1 MRELTDKISNQKLSF
16 CYGLR
21 NVLLL
26 CHFDGLLLTLHQN
39 SIIRKRDTVKI
50 GTIDLGEMP
59 LFLAPMEDVTYK
71 SFRYMCKK
79 YGADVMYTEFVSSEA
94 LIRDIQK
101 TKQKMTLFDFDRPV
115 AIQIYGHDISS
126 MVEAAKVAEEC
137 RPDFIDI
144 NYGCPMKKIIRHGAG
159 AAMLLDPEKMQRMTE
174 AIVKAVNIP
183 VTAKT
188 RLGWDHDSKIIVDV
202 AERLQDAGVAALAIH
217 GRTRSMLYSGEA
229 DWSLIADVKNNPRMH
244 IPIIGNGDINGPE
257 KAKAFLDQSGVDA
270 LMIGRGSIGR
280 PWIFKEV
287 KHYLQTGEILPPPT
301 VTEIV
306 QNVRDQLEITIEWKD
321 NIRSGIL
328 MMRRHFARYFP
339 ALPNFREN
347 RIRLLQAETLE
358 AVQEVLTAIEKQ
370 YGDLR
375 VDYTNVGLN

>member
-1 MRELTDKISNQKLSF
+1 MRELTYKISNQKLRF
-16 CYGLR
+16 CYRLR

-26 CHFDGLLLTLHQN
+26 CHFDGLLLTLYQN
-39 SIIRKRDTVKI
+39 SIIRKGDTVKI

-115 AIQIYGHDISS
+115 AIQIYGHDINS

-137 RPDFIDI
+137 QPDFIDI

-159 AAMLLDPEKMQRMTE
+159 AAMLLDPDKMQRMTE
-174 AIVKAVNIP
+174 AIVKSVNIP

-301 VTEIV
+301 VAEIV
-306 QNVRDQLEITIEWKD
+306 QNVRNQLEITIEWKD

>member
-1 MRELTDKISNQKLSF
+1 MNI
-16 CYGLR
+16 G
-21 NVLLL
+21 
-26 CHFDGLLLTLHQN
+26 
-39 SIIRKRDTVKI
+39 SIE
-50 GTIDLGEMP
+50 LGEMP

-79 YGADVMYTEFVSSEA
+79 FGADVMYTEFVSSEA
-94 LIRDIQK
+94 LIRDVQK

-115 AIQIYGHDISS
+115 AIQIYGHDINS

-137 RPDFIDI
+137 QPDFIDI

-159 AAMLLDPEKMQRMTE
+159 AAMLLDPDKMQRMTE
-174 AIVKAVNIP
+174 AIVKSVNIP

-188 RLGWDHDSKIIVDV
+188 RLGWDHDSKIIVEV

-217 GRTRSMLYSGEA
+217 GRTRSMLYTGEA
-229 DWSLIADVKNNPRMH
+229 DWSLIADVKNNPRMK

-301 VTEIV
+301 VAEIV

-328 MMRRHFARYFP
+328 MLRRHFAKYFP
-339 ALPNFREN
+339 SLPNFREL

-358 AVQEVLTAIEKQ
+358 AVQEVLAAIEKQ
-370 YGDLR
+370 YGDFG

>member
-1 MRELTDKISNQKLSF
+1 M
-16 CYGLR
+16 
-21 NVLLL
+21 
-26 CHFDGLLLTLHQN
+26 
-39 SIIRKRDTVKI
+39 KI
-50 GTIDLGEMP
+50 GSIDLGEMP

-115 AIQIYGHDISS
+115 AIQIYGHDINS

-137 RPDFIDI
+137 QPDFIDI

-159 AAMLLDPEKMQRMTE
+159 AAMLLDPKKMQRMTE

-217 GRTRSMLYSGEA
+217 GRTRSMLYTGEA
-229 DWSLIADVKNNPRMH
+229 DWSLIADVKNNSRMR

-287 KHYLQTGEILPPPT
+287 KHYLTTGEVLPPPT
-301 VTEIV
+301 VAEIV

-375 VDYTNVGLN
+375 VDYANVGLN

>member
-1 MRELTDKISNQKLSF
+1 M
-16 CYGLR
+16 
-21 NVLLL
+21 
-26 CHFDGLLLTLHQN
+26 
-39 SIIRKRDTVKI
+39 KI
-50 GTIDLGEMP
+50 GSIDLGEMP

-115 AIQIYGHDISS
+115 AIQIYGHDIDS

-137 RPDFIDI
+137 QPDFIDI

-217 GRTRSMLYSGEA
+217 GRTRSMLYTGEA
-229 DWSLIADVKNNPRMH
+229 DWSLIADVKNNSRMR

-287 KHYLQTGEILPPPT
+287 KHYLKTGEVLPPPT
-301 VTEIV
+301 VAEIV

-370 YGDLR
+370 FGDLR
-375 VDYTNVGLN
+375 VDYANVGLN